1 MARDKWWRRQDHH
14 DRGDRGRYTPHLW
27 RVWLVAPIWVTVAS
41 VLAWVIYLR
50 LRAVAVPRAASNGGP
65 ASLDPLEVIKTTIT
79 VAGFV
84 GAVLVGVYGYR
95 KQRLVEGDARRA
107 DAEQLAQ
114 RYTTAADQLGHE
126 KPAVRLAGVYAM
138 ARLADDWDDQRQV
151 CIDVLCAYLRMP
163 YETDP
168 ASEKHREGEREVRL
182 TIIRLIRDHLRDPS
196 VPNTW
201 CGRDL
206 DFRNATFDGGDF
218 DGVKFTGGTVIFSRA
233 KFTTGYAVHFSG
245 AEFAGGLVTFDQAE
259 FAGGVVFLSGTK
271 FTGGVVPFD
280 AAEFTGGA
288 VVFSGAEFTGGRLSF
303 VEAEFIGSK
312 IVFYY
317 AKFTG
322 SEVSFDEAKFT
333 GGEISFGEAK
343 FTGGKVSF
351 ENAEFTAHGERRM
364 QAGLGDETQR
374 GLGVTVLGRL
384 MNQLSRLRGGTVSSF
399 GTEHAPGCSITWG
412 PFEPPVAWTALQE
425 RERRQNEP
433 PL

>member
-65 ASLDPLEVIKTTIT
+65 ASIDPLDVIKTTIT

-163 YETDP
+163 YEPDP
-168 ASEKHREGEREVRL
+168 ASEKHREGEREVRH
-182 TIIRLIRDHLRDPS
+182 TIIRIIRDHLRDSNAPT
-196 VPNTW
+196 TW

-206 DFRNATFDGGDF
+206 DFTNATFDGGDF
-218 DGVKFTGGTVIFSRA
+218 RGAKFTGGNVSFGDTEFTGGTIFFSGTEFAGGEVSFFRA
-233 KFTTGYAVHFSG
+233 KFTG
-245 AEFAGGLVTFDQAE
+245 
-259 FAGGVVFLSGTK
+259 GGVSFRYAEHSSGTLS
-271 FTGGVVPFD
+271 FG
-280 AAEFTGGA
+280 
-288 VVFSGAEFTGGRLSF
+288 GAEFTGGSVPF
-303 VEAEFIGSK
+303 DN
-312 IVFYY
+312 
-317 AKFTG
+317 AKL
-322 SEVSFDEAKFT
+322 T
-333 GGEISFGEAK
+333 GGEISF
-343 FTGGKVSF
+343 
-351 ENAEFTAHGERRM
+351 ENAEYSGGE
-364 QAGLGDETQR
+364 
-374 GLGVTVLGRL
+374 
-384 MNQLSRLRGGTVSSF
+384 VSF
-399 GTEHAPGCSITWG
+399 DDAEYAPGCSITWG
-412 PFEPPVAWTALQE
+412 PFEPPAAWTALQE